1 MINFHFITSFSVY
14 TNIILQGIDNKEKR
28 CKITKRGD
36 NVYITFSNNM
46 KHNITEA
53 NINFYAHPFVHP
65 IRKMN
70 CHDFIYIL
78 QGEWEFGQKGE
89 TYKLKK
95 DDLLIL
101 PANNTHYGLSPCSAN
116 TKTMYFHVTCENDF
130 ISNEHSKGL
139 CTNNHINGSLNLN
152 IKKYFSEIVN
162 CKLEKKHKTV
172 LVLATAATLREQKLS
187 RLLKAYQGR
196 ATFYTCAAP
205 CLVRLVEEGHL
216 DDEVARREIAALL
229 DPILARISPDAVV
242 LGCTH
247 FPFVAGIISHFLG
260 PSVPL
265 FDGAEGT
272 ARELSRRLEAAGIC
286 NKSTKRGRLV
296 LTASRPASLAV
307 MQQLL

>member
-162 CKLEKKHKTV
+162 CKLEKKHKKADLFFQLLISELCDNQPV
-172 LVLATAATLREQKLS
+172 SHSLGQNIKNIIHNNPEKFFSNLELAQKFNVSVKTAETHFKLQFGTTIHQYILEFKINEAIS
-187 RLLKAYQGR
+187 YFNRFPNITIKETAFNLG
-196 ATFYTCAAP
+196 FY
-205 CLVRLVEEGHL
+205 
-216 DDEVARREIAALL
+216 DEYHFSKQFKKIMG
-229 DPILARISPDAVV
+229 ISPSQYKKEQNR
-242 LGCTH
+242 
-247 FPFVAGIISHFLG
+247 I
-260 PSVPL
+260 
-265 FDGAEGT
+265 
-272 ARELSRRLEAAGIC
+272 
-286 NKSTKRGRLV
+286 
-296 LTASRPASLAV
+296 
-307 MQQLL
+307 